1 MVWAGRRVVL
11 GVSGGI
17 ACYKSCLLARRLTE
31 AGARVDVVLTRSAA
45 EFVGPVTFEALTG
58 RPVLTSLWEPGRAL
72 AHVRLPQEVDLVVVA
87 PATAHLIARMAQGL
101 ADDVLTTLLLAR
113 TGPVLLAP
121 AMNDEMYSR
130 PETQANLERL
140 RARGVVFVGPEIGAL
155 AEGPSERPGRMSE
168 PEMILAHAARLLRGS
183 GKLAGR
189 RVVVTAGPT
198 RESID
203 PVRVVTNRSSGK
215 MGYRL
220 AEAAWERGAEVVLVS
235 GPVALP
241 PPLGVMLR
249 RVVVTAG
256 PTRESIDPVR
266 VVTNRSSGKMG
277 YRVAEVAWERGA
289 DVVLISGP
297 VALPE
302 PTGVRVKRVEST
314 KELEEAVRAELPA
327 ADVLVMAAAPADY
340 RPSSPS
346 DRKRS
351 RIEGALAI
359 PMEPTTDVLDATREV
374 RKAGSVVV
382 GFALETGDALAKGLA
397 KLERKDLDLIV
408 VNDALEPDAG
418 FEKDTNRVALLG
430 RDGTRK
436 ILPLQ
441 SKREVAEAIFD
452 LVEQSL
458 GR

>member
-1 MVWAGRRVVL
+1 MTVWAGRHVVL

-17 ACYKSCLLARRLTE
+17 ACYKSCTLARRLTE
-31 AGARVDVVLTRSAA
+31 AGARVDVVLTQSAA
-45 EFVGPVTFEALTG
+45 EFVRPATFEALTG
-58 RPVLTSLWEPGRAL
+58 RPVQSSLWEPGGAL
-72 AHVRLPQEVDLVVVA
+72 LHVRLGQADLIIVA
-87 PATAHLIARMAQGL
+87 PATAHLLARLAHGL
-101 ADDVLTTLLLAR
+101 ADDVLTALLLAR
-113 TGPVLLAP
+113 TAPLLVAP
-121 AMNDEMYSR
+121 AMNDEMFAH
-130 PETQANLERL
+130 PATQANLQTL
-140 RARGVVFVGPEIGAL
+140 RSIGVAFVGPEIGAL

-168 PEMILAHAARLLRGS
+168 PETIMAHAARLFR
-183 GKLAGR
+183 AGR
-189 RVVVTAGPT
+189 LTG
-198 RESID
+198 
-203 PVRVVTNRSSGK
+203 
-215 MGYRL
+215 
-220 AEAAWERGAEVVLVS
+220 
-235 GPVALP
+235 
-241 PPLGVMLR
+241 R

-302 PTGVRVKRVEST
+302 PTGVRMKRVDST
-314 KELEEAVRAELPA
+314 EELENAVRTELPA

-346 DRKRS
+346 DSKRS
-351 RIEGALAI
+351 RIDGALAI

-374 RKAGSVVV
+374 RKSGSVVV

-408 VNDALEPDAG
+408 VNDALEPGAG

-441 SKREVAEAIFD
+441 SKRDVAEAILD
-452 LVEQSL
+452 LVEQTL